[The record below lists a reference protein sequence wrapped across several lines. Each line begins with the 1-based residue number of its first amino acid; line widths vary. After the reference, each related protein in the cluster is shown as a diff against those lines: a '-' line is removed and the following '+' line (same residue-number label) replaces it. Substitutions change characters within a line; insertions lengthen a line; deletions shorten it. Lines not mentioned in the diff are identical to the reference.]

1 MNCPRCQ
8 TDNPPDARYCLSC
21 GAALALRCSNCQA
34 ELAPGARF
42 CMYCGQAIR
51 VQTPA
56 DDARLQRLA
65 AAAPPSLAEKVRAS
79 ARLRSEQRYVTVLF
93 VDVVGS
99 TSLAGRLGVERWSV
113 LMNGFFDRIAPVIY
127 RYEGTIAHMVGD
139 ALVAFFGAPV
149 AHEDDPLRAVMA
161 ALDVLEAARPYA
173 DQLRQQYDVDFA
185 IRTCLNHGLVVLGN
199 VEQGL
204 KYEFSAVGGVVNLA
218 ARLKFAAQPMTV
230 LLSDSVH
237 RFIAPFFDFLDL
249 GFIEVKGHNE
259 PVRVYQVAGKRA
271 EPGSLRGVV
280 GLSSPLVGRDQELER
295 LMRLCET
302 VRAGLGRLV
311 LLIGEPGI
319 GKSRLLAEWQA
330 AVVSRAEGP
339 AVQWAE
345 AHSHSYAHG
354 LVYHLVAHLALSL
367 LGIEEGRD
375 ETEVHA
381 ALTALVADL
390 FGDPQQDLGLEVYA
404 PLAHLLSLQTEGPAM
419 RSMELVEAEALQLR
433 YTSALRHLIEK
444 LAERRPVVL
453 VLEDLHWAD
462 PSSIELLI
470 RLFPLVYAAPVL
482 FCFVIRPDREA
493 PGWKLVGS
501 ARELLGN
508 SLAEVT
514 LGALSDEQ
522 SRQLVANLLSIEALP
537 DDLRILILKKAE
549 GNPYYV
555 EEVIRM
561 LIERGAIVPE
571 AGGWTAGVDMRSVVI
586 PDNLQGLL
594 MARID
599 RLPDES
605 RRTLRVASVVG
616 RQFPVRVLEQVLEN
630 NAAEG
635 AGAISVLSSLE
646 NAGMVRVA
654 RLEPELEYL
663 FQHALVQEAAYASL
677 LVNDRKQLHLAV
689 GRAVEKLYPDRLQ
702 ENAAILARHYSEA
715 GKSKQALHYYILAG
729 KAGIDCYCNQEAEEQ
744 FRRGLALTP
753 STSQRTELLAGL
765 GLVISRQGH
774 MQEAIH
780 IWKEAIQLYRSTGDA
795 NGMARLYSRAAR
807 AAWHGGD
814 VPMGLQLC
822 LEGLEAVKDAPQSP
836 EMARLV
842 HETARAYYFNGKP
855 DQAAPLCRQA
865 LEMAE
870 RLGVVEVRAD
880 ALATLGILP
889 QVPEDEAIAALQ
901 QAVVLAEANQLTRVA
916 HRAHMNLA
924 ATLWGLRGDTLTA
937 HQHYQRTVEIA
948 RRRGVPQEF
957 VLSKCT
963 LMNASMTL
971 GEFGEIEQ
979 GIAEVEGMLKDLDN
993 PEGALA
999 EIKLLRA
1006 NLLGYRGEWLAALE
1020 LSRQGQAD
1028 VRRLGNLQMI
1038 YYASEFLVYLLLETH
1053 RFLETQ
1059 DLAEA
1064 ESAVQETISIGDQGI
1079 GSKVSPRCRL
1089 SVIRTHQGR
1098 LEEAHTLLE
1107 SARQAVGQRLSVWD
1121 ELSMRHAEAE
1131 LASAEK
1137 RWDDAISCF
1146 EAVVDINAR
1155 TNERWYWARALLDLA
1170 AVHALRGEAEDLA
1183 QAQALYNLSLDLFK
1197 KMGAIA
1203 YTRAIDSRLLDLQ
1216 METESQVIAAKK
1228 VSQEMVRAGR
1238 IQSSFLP
1245 EVVPQPSGWELA
1257 VTLEPALQ
1265 TSGDFYDFIPMP
1277 DERLGIVVADVTDK
1291 GAGAALFMASCR
1303 TLLRTYAEVY
1313 PSQPEQVLAAVNRR
1327 LLLDTHSGLYIT
1339 VFYGVLD
1346 PALGRLVYCNAG
1358 HNPPYLFRAPDG
1370 ETVQSL
1376 PATGMAIGIMPEARW
1391 TQREIQL
1398 DPQDVL
1404 LLFTDGVTEAQDEH
1418 QALFGEGRLLESGRS
1433 SLASDGEQKRT
1444 AGIILASVL
1453 GDIRHF
1459 VGNAPRSDDLTLMV
1473 IQRGG

>member
-8 TDNPPDARYCLSC
+8 TDNLPDARYCLNC

-34 ELAPGARF
+34 ELTPGARF

-51 VQTPA
+51 TQTPA

-65 AAAPPSLAEKVRAS
+65 AAAPSSLKDKVRA
-79 ARLRSEQRYVTVLF
+79 AAHLRGEQRHVTVLF
-93 VDVVGS
+93 LDVVGS
-99 TSLAGRLGVERWSV
+99 TALSGKLGVERWSV
-113 LMNGFFDRIAPVIY
+113 VINGFFDRVAPVIY

-149 AHEDDPLRAVMA
+149 AHEDDPLRAVLA
-161 ALDVLEAARPYA
+161 ALDVLEVARGYA
-173 DQLRQQYDVDFA
+173 DLVRAQDGVEFA
-185 IRTCLNHGLVVLGN
+185 VRTCLNHGLVVLGD

-204 KYEFSAVGGVVNLA
+204 KFKFSEVGGVVNLA
-218 ARLKFAAQPMTV
+218 ARMKFAARPNTV
-230 LLSDSVH
+230 LLAESVY
-237 RFIAPFFDFLDL
+237 RFVAPLFDCLDL
-249 GFIEVKGHNE
+249 GFIEVKGRPE
-259 PVRVYQVAGKRA
+259 PVRVYEVTGRRA

-280 GLSSPLVGRDQELER
+280 GLSSPMVGREVELER
-295 LMRLCET
+295 LMHLCEA
-302 VRAGLGRLV
+302 VRAGLGRAVLV
-311 LLIGEPGI
+311 IGEPGM
-319 GKSRLLAEWQA
+319 GKSRLIAEWQA
-330 AVVSRAEGP
+330 AVVSRAESL

-354 LVYHLVAHLALSL
+354 LVYHLAAHLALAL
-367 LGIEEGRD
+367 LGVEEGCG
-375 ETEVHA
+375 EMEIHT
-381 ALTALVADL
+381 ALKALVADL
-390 FGDPQQDLGLEVYA
+390 LGDPQKEPGLEVYA
-404 PLAHLLSLQTEGPAM
+404 PLAHLLSLKTEGAAL
-419 RSMELVEAEALQLR
+419 RSMEMVETEALQLR
-433 YTSALRHLIEK
+433 YTSAMRRLIEK

-462 PSSIELLI
+462 PSSVELLT
-470 RLFPLVYAAPVL
+470 RLLPLVYTAPVL
-482 FCFVIRPDREA
+482 FCFAIRLDREA
-493 PGWKLVGS
+493 PGWRLVS
-501 ARELLGN
+501 AARELLGN

-522 SRQLVANLLSIEALP
+522 SRILVANLLSIEALP
-537 DDLRILILKKAE
+537 DEMRVLILKKAE

-555 EEVIRM
+555 EEIIRM
-561 LIERGAIVPE
+561 LIERGAIVPA
-571 AGGWTAGVDMRSVVI
+571 AGGWTAGADLRNVVI

-616 RQFPVRVLEQVLEN
+616 RQFPVRVLEQVLGEK
-630 NAAEG
+630 AAERM
-635 AGAISVLSSLE
+635 GAIGVLSSLE

-677 LVNDRKQLHLAV
+677 LSNDRKQLHLAV
-689 GRAVEKLYPDRLQ
+689 GRAVERLYPDRLQ

-715 GKSKQALHYYILAG
+715 GKGKQALHYYILAG
-729 KAGIDCYCNQEAEEQ
+729 KAGIDCYCNQESEEH
-744 FRRGLALTP
+744 FRRALELGP
-753 STSQRTELLAGL
+753 STNQRGELLAGL
-765 GLVISRQGH
+765 GVVVSRQGR

-780 IWKEAIQLYRSTGDA
+780 IWKEAIHLYRSAGDA
-795 NGMARLYSRAAR
+795 NSVARLYARAAR

-814 VPMGLQLC
+814 TPMGLQLC
-822 LEGLEAVKDAPQSP
+822 LEGLEAIQGAAESA
-836 EMARLV
+836 ETARLM
-842 HETARAYYFNGKP
+842 HETARAYYFNGMP

-865 LEMAE
+865 LEIAE
-870 RLGVVEVRAD
+870 RLGAVDVRAD
-880 ALATLGILP
+880 TLATMGILP
-889 QVPEDEAIAALQ
+889 QMPADEAIAALQ
-901 QAVVLAEANQLTRVA
+901 QAVELSESNQLTRVA

-924 ATLWGLRGDTLTA
+924 AMLWGLRGDTLTA

-963 LMNASMTL
+963 LLNASMTL
-971 GEFGEIEQ
+971 GEFGEVEQ
-979 GIAEVEGMLKDLDN
+979 GIVEVEGMLKDLDN

-999 EIKLLRA
+999 EIKMLKA
-1006 NLLGYRGEWLAALE
+1006 NLLGFRGDWLAALE
-1020 LSRQGQAD
+1020 LTRQGQAE
-1028 VRRLGNLQMI
+1028 VRRLGNLQML
-1038 YYASEFLVYLLLETH
+1038 YYSSEFLGQMLLETH
-1053 RFLETQ
+1053 RFIAPQ
-1059 DLAEA
+1059 DLSEA
-1064 ESAVQETISIGDQGI
+1064 ESAIQETITIGDQGI
-1079 GSKVSPRCRL
+1079 GSKVASRCRL
-1089 SVIRTHQGR
+1089 SVLRTLQGR
-1098 LEEAHTLLE
+1098 LPEAHAVLE
-1107 SARQAVGQRLSVWD
+1107 SGRQAVVPRLSIWD
-1121 ELSMRHAEAE
+1121 ELTIRNAEAE
-1131 LASAEK
+1131 LASAEE
-1137 RWDDAISCF
+1137 RWEDAISSF

-1170 AVHALRGEAEDLA
+1170 GVHILRGEAEDLA
-1183 QAQALYNLSLDLFK
+1183 RAQALYNLSLDLFR
-1197 KMGAIA
+1197 KMGALA
-1203 YTRAIDSRLLDLQ
+1203 YTRVIETRLLELQ
-1216 METESQVIAAKK
+1216 LETESQVIAAKK

-1245 EVVPQPSGWELA
+1245 EAVPQPAGWELA
-1257 VTLEPALQ
+1257 VTLEPVLQ

-1291 GAGAALFMASCR
+1291 GPGAALFMASCR
-1303 TLLRTYAEVY
+1303 TLIRTYAEVY

-1391 TQREIQL
+1391 TQREVQL
-1398 DPQDVL
+1398 EPQDVL
-1404 LLFTDGVTEAQDEH
+1404 ILFTDGVTEAQDER
-1418 QALFGEGRLLESGRS
+1418 QALYGEGRLLEAGRS
-1433 SLASDGEQKRT
+1433 SLAVSSEQKRR
-1444 AGIILASVL
+1444 AEVVLASVL
-1453 GDIRHF
+1453 GDIRRF
-1459 VGNAPRSDDLTLMV
+1459 VGSAPRSDDLTLMV
-1473 IQRGG
+1473 IQRDS